1 MAVATMSAET
11 PTQRWFRL
19 LEEVLADE
27 QAQRAFAEASRR
39 LRDAHRAE
47 FERLL
52 AEVRGEVGS

>member
-1 MAVATMSAET
+1 MTAET
-11 PTQRWFRL
+11 PNERWFRL

-27 QAQRAFAEASRR
+27 AEQRAFAEASRR
-39 LRDAHRAE
+39 LREAHRAE

>member
-1 MAVATMSAET
+1 MSAET